1 MTVRHVKDVVHFQL
15 STVEMRQVMEEG
27 GMIHA
32 IAERLSLD
40 LSRGAKAGRW
50 IPHSAPVRIFHES
63 QGRGHVL
70 QCRVHAWTY
79 FREVEAA
86 SPLEREIR
94 AEMLALGLSGEADRR
109 AARYSP
115 A

>member
-15 STVEMRQVMEEG
+15 STAEMRQVMEKA

-32 IAERLSLD
+32 IAARLSRD
-40 LSRGAKAGRW
+40 LARAAKAGRCV
-50 IPHSAPVRIFHES
+50 PHPAPVRIFHES

-70 QCRVHAWTY
+70 QCRVHVWTY

-86 SPLEREIR
+86 NPLEREIR
-94 AEMLALGLSGEADRR
+94 SEMLALGLSGEADRR
-109 AARYSP
+109 AARYCP